1 MAHTSTSRPVEA
13 VIWDYGGVISS
24 PLFRGVDVF
33 EADLGYPLGSVLELI
48 FGERAYVGGDA
59 GGDPSDGATAPESA
73 VTHDWHRLEI
83 GEITMLE
90 YMIGVVERA
99 PEIIGAPL
107 DLDAYQRFMRDM
119 PLGTHWPVVHRIRA
133 LQGDGIRL
141 ALLTNNVR
149 EFGDAWRS
157 TFPVDDLFE
166 VVVDSSHVGMRK
178 PDPRIYVLT
187 CERIGVDPEAAVFLD
202 DNRDNVEAAR
212 ALGMD
217 AVHFGEEPLPSL
229 AELDAI
235 LERRG
240 TRPVN

>member
-1 MAHTSTSRPVEA
+1 
-13 VIWDYGGVISS
+13 
-24 PLFRGVDVF
+24 
-33 EADLGYPLGSVLELI
+33 
-48 FGERAYVGGDA
+48 
-59 GGDPSDGATAPESA
+59 
-73 VTHDWHRLEI
+73 
-83 GEITMLE
+83 
-90 YMIGVVERA
+90 
-99 PEIIGAPL
+99 
-107 DLDAYQRFMRDM
+107 MRDM

-178 PDPRIYVLT
+178 PDPRIYLLT

-217 AVHFGEEPLPSL
+217 AVHFMPGSDTPLPSL
-229 AELDAI
+229 AELDEI
-235 LERRG
+235 LARRG
-240 TRPVN
+240 TRPAS